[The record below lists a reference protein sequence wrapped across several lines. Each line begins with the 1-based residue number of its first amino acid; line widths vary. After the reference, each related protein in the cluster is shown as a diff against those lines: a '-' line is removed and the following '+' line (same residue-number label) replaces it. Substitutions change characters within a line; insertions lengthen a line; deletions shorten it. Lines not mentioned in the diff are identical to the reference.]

1 LIFYRGVLSKRGIDP
16 LGRDILK
23 GGMAAFWYAV
33 WVMGITNIIGGMWGV
48 WTLTWLGFV
57 PLKAYWLG
65 ASLWIIGDAIVL
77 LIAPFLITFLTPIV
91 RRYGLLAKGLLS

>member
-23 GGMAAFWYAV
+23 SGKAAFWFV
-33 WVMGITNIIGGMWGV
+33 IWVMGITNIIGGLWAV
-48 WTLTWLGFV
+48 WNLTLLGFV
-57 PLKAYWLG
+57 PHNAFWLG
-65 ASLWIIGDAIVL
+65 ASLWIIGDAVVL

-91 RRYGLLAKGLLS
+91 RRYGLLTKGWVS